1 MSTAGHTPNFVA
13 EEDIY
18 PFRCVMVGSAPFK
31 AVTASSDPEIL
42 LGVTDG
48 SVQGFNSV
56 YNASAGQ
63 LISMQNGEFVQLT
76 AGGTISVGDT
86 LIASTDG
93 KVVASTTATEYIAQ
107 AAEGANDGEVFWAK
121 KIGAWTV
128 HGGGGGGGGT
138 LTVDVQ
144 EFDDPEAVN
153 TWVKPAGAMRV
164 YVQLCGAG
172 QDGGD
177 SGFPMGGNGGTVADK
192 WMNAADLPST
202 VAVTLGVHQPWAT
215 ASDDGTSA
223 FGTYLSAGIAGAYGV
238 NGSDSGGSTI
248 EICGFNMAVV
258 YRYGQGAVEDMLLG
272 SGNAGFAFGPSG
284 GGGAVYWATG
294 YGYDGSGGKPSTN
307 AVALK
312 DGQMVVLA
320 GGGAA
325 GGSTGAQGGNGGNG
339 SIDPVTGFGGG
350 GGGGGTSTNAS
361 NFGGNGGNGIRG
373 GGGGGAGFNTTVS
386 GNYGL
391 PGAGGD
397 GYVRVSTLCYA

>member
-56 YNASAGQ
+56 YNATAGQ
-63 LISMQNGEFVQLT
+63 LISLQNGEFVQLT
-76 AGGTISVGDT
+76 AGGTITVGDT
-86 LIASTDG
+86 LIPSTDG

-107 AAEGANDGEVFWAK
+107 AAEGAEDGEIFWAK

-128 HGGGGGGGGT
+128 HGGGGGGGT

-144 EFDDPEAVN
+144 EFDNPEAVN

-172 QDGGD
+172 QDGAATY
-177 SGFPMGGNGGTVADK
+177 FAPGGCGGTVADK
-192 WMNAADLPST
+192 WMNASDLPST
-202 VAVTLGVHQPWAT
+202 VAVTVGMHQPFAT
-215 ASDDGTSA
+215 ASDDGTSS
-223 FGTYLSAGIAGAYGV
+223 FGMYVSAGVAGGFGPF
-238 NGSDSGGSTI
+238 GSDGAGSSI
-248 EICGFNMAVV
+248 EVCGFNMSGR
-258 YRYGQGAVEDMLLG
+258 YRYGQGAEDDLGLG
-272 SGNAGFAFGPSG
+272 SGNAGFSFGPG
-284 GGGAVYWATG
+284 GGGGSPSWAIG
-294 YGYDGSGGKPSTN
+294 YDQDGSGGKPSTN
-307 AVALK
+307 EVKEK
-312 DGQMVVLA
+312 DGQMTVRA

-325 GGSTGAQGGNGGNG
+325 AGTTGAQGGNGVNG
-339 SIDPVTGFGGG
+339 AIDPVTGFGGG
-350 GGGGGTSTNAS
+350 GGGGGTSTNPA
-361 NFGGNGGNGIRG
+361 NYGGNGGDGVRG
-373 GGGGGAGFNTTVS
+373 GGGGGGGFGGADPTFLF
-386 GNYGL
+386 GL

>member
-13 EEDIY
+13 QENIY

-63 LISMQNGEFVQLT
+63 LISLQNGEFVQLT
-76 AGGTISVGDT
+76 AGGSISVGDT
-86 LIASTDG
+86 LIPSTDG

-107 AAEGANDGEVFWAK
+107 AAEGANDGEIFWAK

-172 QDGGD
+172 QDGDGA
-177 SGFPMGGNGGTVADK
+177 GTFYGGNGGTVADK
-192 WMNAADLPST
+192 WMNASDLPST
-202 VAVTLGVHQPWAT
+202 VAVTVGVHQPWGT
-215 ASDDGTSA
+215 ASDDGTSS
-223 FGTYLSAGIAGAYGV
+223 FGTYVSAGLAAASGPIAA
-238 NGSDSGGSTI
+238 DAGGSTI
-248 EICGFNMAVV
+248 EICGFNMNGV
-258 YRYGQGAVEDMLLG
+258 YRYGQGSNEDLSTSAG
-272 SGNAGFAFGPSG
+272 GNHGYAFGPG
-284 GGGAVYWATG
+284 GGGGCVDLGTA
-294 YGYDGSGGKPSTN
+294 GGKPSTN
-307 AVALK
+307 RTFEENDQMRVAY
-312 DGQMVVLA
+312 G
-320 GGGAA
+320 GGGA
-325 GGSTGAQGGNGGNG
+325 GGTTGGTGGNGGNG

-350 GGGGGTSTNAS
+350 GGGGGVSTTPS
-361 NFGGNGGNGIRG
+361 TTGGNGGNGIRG
-373 GGGGGAGFNTTVS
+373 GGGGSAGRGSSPTFLP
-386 GNYGL
+386 GL

>member
-13 EEDIY
+13 EENIY

-63 LISMQNGEFVQLT
+63 LISLQNGEFVQMT
-76 AGGTISVGDT
+76 AGGTITVGDT
-86 LIASTDG
+86 LIPSTDG
-93 KVVASTTATEYIAQ
+93 KVIAGTGDTEYIAQ

-138 LTVDVQ
+138 LTVNVQ
-144 EFDDPEAVN
+144 EFYDPYEAN

-172 QDGGD
+172 QDG
-177 SGFPMGGNGGTVADK
+177 SGNGGPYGGNGGTVADK
-192 WMNAADLPST
+192 WMNASDLPST
-202 VAVTLGVHQPWAT
+202 VAVTVGVHQPWAT

-223 FGTYLSAGIAGAYGV
+223 FGTYVSAGIAGGFGP
-238 NGSDSGGSTI
+238 NGADAGGSTI
-248 EICGFNMAVV
+248 EICGINMPGY
-258 YRYGQGAVEDMLLG
+258 YRYGQGADDDFGMTQAG
-272 SGNAGFAFGPSG
+272 GAHGFAFGPG
-284 GGGAVYWATG
+284 GGGSGGT
-294 YGYDGSGGKPSTN
+294 YGFYTSQAGGKPSTN
-307 AVALK
+307 QTIERS
-312 DGQMVVLA
+312 GQMQVA
-320 GGGAA
+320 YGGGGAA
-325 GGSTGAQGGNGGNG
+325 GTNGAQGGNGSNG
-339 SIDPVTGFGGG
+339 GIDPVTGFGAGG
-350 GGGGGTSTNAS
+350 GGGGYSTNIA
-361 NFGGNGGNGIRG
+361 NFGGNGGDGIRG
-373 GGGGGAGFNTTVS
+373 GGGGAGGLGGVDGS
-386 GNYGL
+386 LPGL